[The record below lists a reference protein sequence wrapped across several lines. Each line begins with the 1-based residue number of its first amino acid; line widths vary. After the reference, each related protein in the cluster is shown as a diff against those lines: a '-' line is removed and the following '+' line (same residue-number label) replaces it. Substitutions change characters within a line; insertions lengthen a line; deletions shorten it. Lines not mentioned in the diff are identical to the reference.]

1 MANRETITDCRD
13 TSYVQFSTDTTVYTV
28 KTVGTV
34 CEAAK
39 KPHAK
44 SIAVR
49 YRGTRTKRTE
59 IAMIRYMEQL
69 AIRKSKFADLL
80 PLELGFG
87 SKLMKNGFVSSI
99 YKKKTNPIKCL
110 KLLLYDK

>member
-59 IAMIRYMEQL
+59 IAMIRYMEQICSNKEEQVRGS
-69 AIRKSKFADLL
+69 APFGPWIR
-80 PLELGFG
+80 
-87 SKLMKNGFVSSI
+87 I
-99 YKKKTNPIKCL
+99 QTNEKRICIL
-110 KLLLYDK
+110 HI

>member
-28 KTVGTV
+28 KTI
-34 CEAAK
+34 
-39 KPHAK
+39 

-59 IAMIRYMEQL
+59 IAMIRYMEQI

-80 PLELGFG
+80 PLDLGFG
-87 SKLMKNGFVSSI
+87 SKLIFLIRCS
-99 YKKKTNPIKCL
+99 P
-110 KLLLYDK
+110 